1 MECSFQ
7 SEYFSYLCTVRVSRT
22 SKAMQTTAIGTVAN
36 SLLQNEVII
45 LTLLISTRYIPY
57 TDLRKKFACR
67 HRDTKK
73 GRNTVPIAKNAVSR
87 PSTGLDRAA
96 EAICEPFPNMN
107 GRFSPHKSFSQVK
120 TKITLFF
127 KISYFRP
134 YVYSFCHHFL
144 TKKVNSAPFFHH
156 FTRAKTVQQGY
167 YS

>member
-1 MECSFQ
+1 MIRKRA
-7 SEYFSYLCTVRVSRT
+7 EYRPNR
-22 SKAMQTTAIGTVAN
+22 
-36 SLLQNEVII
+36 
-45 LTLLISTRYIPY
+45 
-57 TDLRKKFACR
+57 
-67 HRDTKK
+67 
-73 GRNTVPIAKNAVSR
+73 KNAVSR

-144 TKKVNSAPFFHH
+144 TKKVNSAPFSSFYPCKNGSAGVLFLKKHERTYTRFRSPLPYYGPIPAFHPPDNRRQL
-156 FTRAKTVQQGY
+156 TLRNPARRDDSDRQGNPAGTGDGKRKRRRRTDRIE
-167 YS
+167 